1 MSGDTL
7 SLTFTMPKV
16 KTLSI
21 SHCVKYKVKHWS
33 NTNGQWF
40 IFKYLP
46 LKRFSGKGPMTLY
59 DSFVKYLPPLRYCSK
74 YLKNESQ
81 LRYCWQPLPWHL
93 HYVRCPTL
101 CHSQQ
106 ASREPQKRKMSILWG
121 FDITDICLFW
131 GSLEACCAGAQ
142 KWCFKIT
149 FTFTMPKIQW
159 NDSFQ
164 MNSFWCGM
172 LTMSGRVNSI
182 TNEIFEIEKSDIW
195 YTWSNVT
202 SSTNF

>member
-1 MSGDTL
+1 MWYFVKLLTLLVTHFVFGYWRFKDKSNARYFVKLWRSTLWVTHFQIFSTISTMSGDTL

-101 CHSQQ
+101 YHSQQ
-106 ASREPQKRKMSILWG
+106 ASREPQKR
-121 FDITDICLFW
+121 
-131 GSLEACCAGAQ
+131 
-142 KWCFKIT
+142 
-149 FTFTMPKIQW
+149 
-159 NDSFQ
+159 
-164 MNSFWCGM
+164 
-172 LTMSGRVNSI
+172 
-182 TNEIFEIEKSDIW
+182 
-195 YTWSNVT
+195 
-202 SSTNF
+202 